1 MTLHYHAQQRDDA
14 PLWRYCREMSIPES
28 LKHKMALFQTQ
39 GRLLGE
45 EYELFAQGSWFQV
58 MHGQGLRPRGYNAI
72 VDVIA
77 PEDISEFI
85 EGIRRAVKNCLD
97 LHADAR
103 GVHRQELQGNRPRFV
118 TEAVAGRP

>member
-1 MTLHYHAQQRDDA
+1 
-14 PLWRYCREMSIPES
+14 
-28 LKHKMALFQTQ
+28 MALFQTQ

-58 MHGQGLRPRGYNAI
+58 MHGQGLATRAATTRSSMC
-72 VDVIA
+72 IA
-77 PEDISEFI
+77 PDDISEFI

-97 LHADAR
+97 YHADAR